1 MRQKAIQY
9 IQRNWCAVYLIVDEQ
24 EFDSGRIK
32 VDAYFTLSHK
42 TLIPSTASKT
52 TIKNASG
59 FKESESVHFVLIGQL
74 GKHIEQMEDG
84 KVCGADISSREI
96 LDDAFEIVK
105 ASSALIP
112 CRCVLVECS
121 DNEKVHKV
129 YTDYKFKKF
138 QFDGEHH
145 QFYKQI

>member
-24 EFDSGRIK
+24 KFDSGRIK

-84 KVCGADISSREI
+84 KVCGTDISSREI

-138 QFDGEHH
+138 
-145 QFYKQI
+145 